1 MYYVIT
7 KDNIYKFKAMKD
19 MKDCDIIVPGSVVYN
34 GDAKRIAHFAN
45 LGEDVE
51 LPTSLSRKT
60 SDGYIREKKLA
71 REFVKHLT

>member
-34 GDAKRIAHFAN
+34 GDA
-45 LGEDVE
+45 
-51 LPTSLSRKT
+51 PTQLMDNFSPDRDWETLSLVIT
-60 SDGYIREKKLA
+60 
-71 REFVKHLT
+71 